1 MADDQEKTEEASSK
15 KIEDAR
21 KEGNVPKSQD
31 ASGFV
36 TLIVAIATFFALL
49 PWIESRMVYLY
60 HYYHT
65 LFGVELTKESVLQLS
80 IVTLREV
87 VFTVIPLAGAV
98 AIAGILA
105 NVLQTG
111 FIFTTKPLI
120 PDLNKLDPIKG
131 LKNLFSI
138 KKIVEAI
145 KIILKVS
152 LVLYVCYY
160 FLLDFVKSK
169 ITNFFFRHQS
179 LPLFLLFLS

>member
-1 MADDQEKTEEASSK
+1 
-15 KIEDAR
+15 
-21 KEGNVPKSQD
+21 
-31 ASGFV
+31 
-36 TLIVAIATFFALL
+36 
-49 PWIESRMVYLY
+49 MVYLY

-145 KIILKVS
+145 KIIIKVS

-160 FLLDFVKSK
+160 FLLDFTKE
-169 ITNFFFRHQS
+169 
-179 LPLFLLFLS
+179 LPRVIYFPIFDQLVWLKEKTSINVS